1 MQITL
6 SQKLRLFYFDSP
18 LGEDKLL
25 VNKFSGTEKMSELF
39 KFDLELVSTDF
50 TIQSEQMLGQNVTV
64 GIRHIDGENFRY
76 FNGHISKFTPIRH
89 DGRLAY
95 YHAEMVPWLW
105 FLSLTQGCQIYQDKT
120 LVEVITDTFTKHG
133 YNDFNFNV
141 TDRHKPWENCCQY
154 QESAFEFVS
163 RLMEIEG
170 MYYFFK
176 HEEGKHTL
184 MIVDHMSAHTPC
196 PFQSTFSYEHETGQG
211 ATRDDD
217 TILSSN
223 MRKIVKPNKYAHKDY
238 NFKIPQNPLEIT
250 KKVQRDTGVD
260 RELEVYDYPGEYELP
275 SDVTDWGDLRME
287 EQETDHTI
295 AEGTGT
301 GRAMMPGYRF
311 QLKQHDRPEQ
321 NIDYLLVSV
330 THKGQ
335 EGSFGAGMDDQ
346 EADYTNSY
354 VAQPSSV
361 QFRPTMKT
369 DEPKIAS
376 TQTAFV
382 VGPPGEEIYTDEWG
396 RVRVKF
402 HWDRRPGDENG
413 NSSCWIRVMQPWGGP
428 RYGHIWIPRVG
439 MEVIV
444 TFLEGDPDRPLITG
458 CVYHQNNRPPYPL
471 PANKEWSGVKTRS
484 TKGGTQDNYNEI
496 RLVDSIGQELFR
508 LQAERDLHIFVKN
521 DRSEYILQ
529 DRFLDVGQDRH
540 ERIENDSTLTVSGD
554 QTEEVEG
561 DKNITVDGDF
571 AEDIQGDTSL
581 HNEQDLDWQVDGD
594 ARLTVTGD
602 LHIKSKGKLILEA
615 DGGLTVKS
623 GDAFFDI
630 KDGIIT
636 IQGTKILLNCGG
648 SADDADEADPDDPD
662 TPDDYIDPN
671 DSRFQSPAGDF
682 PLPDKETPEPDSSPT
697 GGTNPS
703 LSGSNDPFSGGGNP
717 YADAESLTQTFDP
730 DASSSTDPMS
740 SLASLAS
747 NPWVAQPSGFGFLG
761 NDPGAAQPPGFGFLG
776 NNPGVAQ
783 PPGFGLLGN
792 DPGVAQ
798 EQSAMSQLASS
809 MAQATTQPEGA
820 MGETGSLAGQASTGQ
835 NPADAPTSPGTPS
848 GQDDSQVSGTPSDS
862 PDTPGSDQGI
872 A

>member
-6 SQKLRLFYFDSP
+6 SQKLRLFHFDSP

-25 VNKFSGTEKMSELF
+25 VNKFSGAEKISELF

-50 TIQSEQMLGQNVTV
+50 SIQTEQMLGQNVTV

-76 FNGHISKFTPIRH
+76 FNGHISKFAPIRH

-95 YHAEMVPWLW
+95 YQAEMVPWLW
-105 FLSLTQGCQIYQDKT
+105 FLSLTQGCHIYQEKT
-120 LVEVITDTFTKHG
+120 LVEVITDTFNHYG
-133 YNDFNFNV
+133 YKDFNFNV

-163 RLMEIEG
+163 RLLEIEG

-176 HEEGKHTL
+176 HEQGKHTM
-184 MIVDHMSAHTPC
+184 MIVDHMSSHTPC
-196 PFQSTFSYEHETGQG
+196 PFQSAFSYEHETGQG
-211 ATRDDD
+211 ALRNED

-275 SDVTDWGDLRME
+275 GDVTDWGDLRME

-301 GRAMMPGYRF
+301 GRSMVPGYRF

-346 EADYTNSY
+346 DADYTNSY

-402 HWDRRPGDENG
+402 HWDRRKGDENG

-496 RLVDSIGQELFR
+496 RLVDSMGQELFR
-508 LQAERDLHIFVKN
+508 MQAERDLHIFVKN
-521 DRSEYILQ
+521 DRSEYILN
-529 DRFLDVGQDRH
+529 DRFLDVGNDKH
-540 ERIENDSTLTVSGD
+540 ERIENNKYTDVSGDFQENIDGKVKVQIGDDATLAISGD

-571 AEDIQGDTSL
+571 AEDIQGDTSI
-581 HNEQDLDWQVDGD
+581 HNEGDLDQQVDGD
-594 ARLTVTGD
+594 GRITVTGD
-602 LHIKSKGKLILEA
+602 LHIKSSGKLILEA
-615 DGGLTVKS
+615 DGGLTVKC

-630 KDGIIT
+630 NDGIIT
-636 IQGTKILLNCGG
+636 IQGKKILLNCGG
-648 SADDADEADPDDPD
+648 SADDADAADPDDPD
-662 TPDDYIDPN
+662 TPEDFDNPDDP
-671 DSRFQSPAGDF
+671 RFQSPAGDF
-682 PLPDKETPEPDSSPT
+682 PLPDKETPEPDASTDNGAALSSSLGAD
-697 GGTNPS
+697 GGS
-703 LSGSNDPFSGGGNP
+703 SDPFSGGSNP
-717 YADAESLTQTFDP
+717 YADAESLTGTFDP
-730 DASSSTDPMS
+730 DASTTGSSDP
-740 SLASLAS
+740 LAG
-747 NPWVAQPSGFGFLG
+747 NPWVAQAQGILG
-761 NDPGAAQPPGFGFLG
+761 QVLSQAEGVLGQAASMVEQAVTGEAPP
-776 NNPGVAQ
+776 
-783 PPGFGLLGN
+783 
-792 DPGVAQ
+792 
-798 EQSAMSQLASS
+798 ASS
-809 MAQATTQPEGA
+809 SDP
-820 MGETGSLAGQASTGQ
+820 ST
-835 NPADAPTSPGTPS
+835 TPS
-848 GQDDSQVSGTPSDS
+848 SGADESQVSGTPDEN
-862 PDTPGSDQGI
+862 PDASGGDQGV